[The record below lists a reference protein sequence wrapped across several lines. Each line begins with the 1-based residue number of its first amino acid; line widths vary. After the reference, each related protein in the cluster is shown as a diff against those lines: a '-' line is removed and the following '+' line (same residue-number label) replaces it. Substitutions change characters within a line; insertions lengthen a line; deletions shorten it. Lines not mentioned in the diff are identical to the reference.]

1 MTKFLLACLF
11 ALSLPLYD
19 RDNGSTVDLD
29 LGDEMVV
36 KVLVA
41 NEEGGIAG
49 LWTLS
54 SNNAGVLLRGK
65 GRFEDSRQPGTMFQ
79 VFVWRGVSAGNT
91 EIRLQYTGNGTYVPP
106 RSLYTLK
113 VRVR

>member
-1 MTKFLLACLF
+1 MKYLFAFLLLA
-11 ALSLPLYD
+11 APLYD

-36 KVLVA
+36 KLLVA
-41 NEEGGIAG
+41 NEPGGLAG

-54 SNNAGVLLRGK
+54 SNNAGVLLRSH
-65 GRFEDSRQPGTMFQ
+65 GRFEESNQPGTMFQ
-79 VFVWRGVSAGNT
+79 VFVWRGTGTGNT
-91 EIRLQYTGNGTYVPP
+91 EIRLQYTGNGTYLPP